1 MKSTQPISL
10 TLALTPLLLLVI
22 LLGINVFYFG
32 DASLDGSNQ
41 FILLIGGFSSSACW
55 ILSEGIL

>member
-1 MKSTQPISL
+1 MKSIQPISL
-10 TLALTPLLLLVI
+10 TLALTPLVLLVI

-41 FILLIGGFSSSACW
+41 FILLIGGS
-55 ILSEGIL
+55 